1 MRPLAEAQQDVL
13 DAVRQ
18 LPIETV
24 PIKAAVGLALAVPI
38 TAPHDIPPFPNSAM
52 DGYAVRAADVAH
64 PPVEL
69 PVLEDVP
76 AGSVPS
82 RSVAPAT
89 AIKIMTGATLPEGA
103 DAIVPVEDTAAV
115 PNDRVRVLRTA
126 EEGAHVRAAGGDL
139 VAGADVFPAGLRL
152 GPAHLA
158 VLASMGVN
166 PRVRRRPVVA
176 IMSTGDELVPAD
188 TGVLRPGMIRDSNR
202 ILLEALV
209 EAAGA
214 SVVDFGIIADDAADL
229 HRALIAAA
237 SAADVVITSGGVS
250 MGEYDLIK
258 QVLGE
263 LGTVEF
269 WQVAMQPGKPF
280 AFGTVE
286 GTPLF
291 GLPGNPVSVFV
302 AFEQFVRPALLHMM
316 GADRIY
322 RERIEGTLGEEV
334 ESNPEKTVFLRMR
347 RARGAEGDTVFLRSG
362 GQSSNVLSALALA
375 DALAVIPVGV
385 GSLDA
390 GATVEMEMFSWPE
403 ARTRK
408 DVLGD

>member
-1 MRPLAEAQQDVL
+1 VRPLPEAQQEVL
-13 DAVRQ
+13 DAVRP
-18 LPIETV
+18 LPVETV
-24 PIKAAVGLALAVPI
+24 SIAEAVGLALAVPI

-52 DGYAVRAADVAH
+52 DGYAVRAVDVAL

-82 RSVAPAT
+82 RSVEPAT

-103 DAIVPVEDTAAV
+103 DAIVPVEDTAPV
-115 PNDRVRVLRTA
+115 PNARVRVLRA
-126 EEGAHVRAAGGDL
+126 VEQGAHVRAAGGDL
-139 VAGADVFPAGLRL
+139 AAGGEVFPAGLRL
-152 GPAHLA
+152 GSAHLA
-158 VLASMGVN
+158 VLAAMGVA
-166 PRVRRRPVVA
+166 PRVHRRPVVA

-188 TGVLRPGMIRDSNR
+188 TAVLRPGMIRDSNR
-202 ILLEALV
+202 VLLEAVV
-209 EAAGA
+209 EATGA
-214 SVVDFGIIADDAADL
+214 SVVDFGIIADDAAEL
-229 HRALIAAA
+229 HRALTAAA
-237 SAADVVITSGGVS
+237 SEADVVVTSGGVS

-258 QVLGE
+258 QVLGD
-263 LGTVEF
+263 LGTVDF

-302 AFEQFVRPALLHMM
+302 AFEQFVRPALLRMM

-322 RERIEGTLGEEV
+322 RERIEGTLGEDV
-334 ESNPEKTVFLRMR
+334 EANPEKAVFLRMR
-347 RARGAEGDTVFLRSG
+347 KARGADGDPVFLRSG

-385 GSLDA
+385 GSLEA
-390 GATVEMEMFSWPE
+390 GATVELEMFSWPE
-403 ARTRK
+403 TRTRK

>member
-1 MRPLAEAQQDVL
+1 
-13 DAVRQ
+13 
-18 LPIETV
+18 
-24 PIKAAVGLALAVPI
+24 
-38 TAPHDIPPFPNSAM
+38 
-52 DGYAVRAADVAH
+52 
-64 PPVEL
+64 
-69 PVLEDVP
+69 
-76 AGSVPS
+76 
-82 RSVAPAT
+82 
-89 AIKIMTGATLPEGA
+89 
-103 DAIVPVEDTAAV
+103 
-115 PNDRVRVLRTA
+115 
-126 EEGAHVRAAGGDL
+126 
-139 VAGADVFPAGLRL
+139 
-152 GPAHLA
+152 
-158 VLASMGVN
+158 
-166 PRVRRRPVVA
+166 
-176 IMSTGDELVPAD
+176 
-188 TGVLRPGMIRDSNR
+188 MIRDSNR
-202 ILLEALV
+202 VLLEAVV
-209 EAAGA
+209 EATGA
-214 SVVDFGIIADDAADL
+214 SVVDFGIVADDAAEL
-229 HRALIAAA
+229 RRALTAAA
-237 SAADVVITSGGVS
+237 SEADAVVTSGGVS

-263 LGTVEF
+263 LGTVDF

-302 AFEQFVRPALLHMM
+302 AFEQFVRPALLRMM

-322 RERIEGTLGEEV
+322 RERIDGTLGEKV

-347 RARGAEGDTVFLRSG
+347 RACGADGDPVFLRSG

-408 DVLGD
+408 EVLGD

>member
-1 MRPLAEAQQDVL
+1 MRPLPEAQQEVL
-13 DAVRQ
+13 DAVRP
-18 LPIETV
+18 LPVETV
-24 PIKAAVGLALAVPI
+24 SIAEAVGLALAVPI

-52 DGYAVRAADVAH
+52 DGYAVRAVDVAL

-82 RSVAPAT
+82 RSVEPAT

-103 DAIVPVEDTAAV
+103 DAIVPVEDTAPV
-115 PNDRVRVLRTA
+115 PNARVRVLRA
-126 EEGAHVRAAGGDL
+126 VEQGAHVRAAGGDL
-139 VAGADVFPAGLRL
+139 AAGGEVFPAGLRL
-152 GPAHLA
+152 GSAHLA
-158 VLASMGVN
+158 VLAALGVA
-166 PRVRRRPVVA
+166 PRVHRRPVVA

-188 TGVLRPGMIRDSNR
+188 TAVLRPGMIRDSNR
-202 ILLEALV
+202 ILLEAVV
-209 EAAGA
+209 EATGA
-214 SVVDFGIIADDAADL
+214 SVVDFGIIADDAVEL
-229 HRALIAAA
+229 HRALTAAA
-237 SAADVVITSGGVS
+237 SEADVVVTSGGVS

-258 QVLGE
+258 QVLGD
-263 LGTVEF
+263 LGTVDF

-302 AFEQFVRPALLHMM
+302 AFEQFVRPALLRMM

-322 RERIEGTLGEEV
+322 RERIEGTLGEDV
-334 ESNPEKTVFLRMR
+334 EANPEKAVFLRMR
-347 RARGAEGDTVFLRSG
+347 KARGADGDTVFLRSG

>member
-1 MRPLAEAQQDVL
+1 MRPLPEAQQEVL
-13 DAVRQ
+13 DAVRP
-18 LPIETV
+18 LPVETV
-24 PIKAAVGLALAVPI
+24 SITEAVGLALAVPV

-52 DGYAVRAADVAH
+52 DGYAVRAVDVAL

-76 AGSVPS
+76 AGSMPS
-82 RSVAPAT
+82 RSVEPAT

-103 DAIVPVEDTAAV
+103 DAIVPVEDTASV
-115 PNDRVRVLRTA
+115 PNARVRVLRVA

-139 VAGADVFPAGLRL
+139 AAGEEVFPAGLRL

-158 VLASMGVN
+158 VLAAMGVA
-166 PRVRRRPVVA
+166 PRVHRRPVVA
-176 IMSTGDELVPAD
+176 IMSTGDELVPAN
-188 TGVLRPGMIRDSNR
+188 TAVLGPGMIRDSNR
-202 ILLEALV
+202 VLLEAVV
-209 EAAGA
+209 EATGG
-214 SVVDFGIIADDAADL
+214 SVVDFGIIADEAADL
-229 HRALIAAA
+229 HRALAAAA
-237 SAADVVITSGGVS
+237 SEADVVVTSGGVS

-263 LGTVEF
+263 LGTVDF

-302 AFEQFVRPALLHMM
+302 AFEQFVRPALLRMM

-322 RERIEGTLGEEV
+322 RERIEGTLGEKV

-347 RARGAEGDTVFLRSG
+347 KARGADGDPVFLRSG

-385 GSLDA
+385 GSLEA
-390 GATVEMEMFSWPE
+390 GATVELEMFSWPE
-403 ARTRK
+403 TRTRK

>member
-1 MRPLAEAQQDVL
+1 MRPLREAQQDVL

-18 LPIETV
+18 LPVETV
-24 PIKAAVGLALAVPI
+24 PIKEAVGLALAVPV
-38 TAPHDIPPFPNSAM
+38 TAPHDIPPFSNSAM

-82 RSVAPAT
+82 RAVAPAT
-89 AIKIMTGATLPEGA
+89 VIKIMTGATLPEGA

-115 PNDRVRVLRTA
+115 PNARVRVLRAA

-139 VAGADVFPAGLRL
+139 AAGAQVFPAGLRL

-158 VLASMGVN
+158 VLASIGVT

-176 IMSTGDELVPAD
+176 IMSTGDELVPPD
-188 TGVLRPGMIRDSNR
+188 TAVLRPGMIRDSNR

-229 HRALIAAA
+229 HRALIGAA
-237 SAADVVITSGGVS
+237 SAADAVITSGGVS

-263 LGTVEF
+263 LGTVDF

-316 GADRIY
+316 GAHRIY

-347 RARGAEGDTVFLRSG
+347 RVRDANGNTVFLRSG

>member
-1 MRPLAEAQQDVL
+1 MRPLPEAQQEVL
-13 DAVRQ
+13 DAVRP
-18 LPIETV
+18 LPVETV
-24 PIKAAVGLALAVPI
+24 SITEAVGLALAVPV

-52 DGYAVRAADVAH
+52 DGYAVRAVDVAL

-76 AGSVPS
+76 AGSMPS
-82 RSVAPAT
+82 RSVEPAT

-103 DAIVPVEDTAAV
+103 DAIVPVEDTASV
-115 PNDRVRVLRTA
+115 PNARVRVLRAT

-139 VAGADVFPAGLRL
+139 TAGDEVFPAGLRL

-158 VLASMGVN
+158 VLAAMGVA
-166 PRVRRRPVVA
+166 PRVHRRPVVA
-176 IMSTGDELVPAD
+176 IMSTGDELVPAN
-188 TGVLRPGMIRDSNR
+188 TAVLGPGMIRDSNR
-202 ILLEALV
+202 VLLEAVV
-209 EAAGA
+209 EATGG

-229 HRALIAAA
+229 HRALAAAA
-237 SAADVVITSGGVS
+237 SEADVVVTSGGVS

-263 LGTVEF
+263 LGTVDF

-302 AFEQFVRPALLHMM
+302 AFEQFVRPALLRMM

-322 RERIEGTLGEEV
+322 RERIEGTLGEKV
-334 ESNPEKTVFLRMR
+334 
-347 RARGAEGDTVFLRSG
+347 
-362 GQSSNVLSALALA
+362 
-375 DALAVIPVGV
+375 
-385 GSLDA
+385 
-390 GATVEMEMFSWPE
+390 
-403 ARTRK
+403 
-408 DVLGD
+408 

>member
-1 MRPLAEAQQDVL
+1 MRPLPEAQQEVL
-13 DAVRQ
+13 DAVRP
-18 LPIETV
+18 LPVETV
-24 PIKAAVGLALAVPI
+24 SITEAVGLALAVPI

-52 DGYAVRAADVAH
+52 DGYAVRAVDVAL

-76 AGSVPS
+76 AGSMPS
-82 RSVAPAT
+82 RSVEPAT

-103 DAIVPVEDTAAV
+103 DAIVPVEDTASV
-115 PNDRVRVLRTA
+115 PNARVRVLRVA

-139 VAGADVFPAGLRL
+139 AAGEEVFPAGLRL

-158 VLASMGVN
+158 VLAAMGVA
-166 PRVRRRPVVA
+166 PRVHRRPVVA
-176 IMSTGDELVPAD
+176 IMSTGDELVPAN
-188 TGVLRPGMIRDSNR
+188 TAVLGPGMIRDSNR
-202 ILLEALV
+202 VLLEAVV
-209 EAAGA
+209 EATGG

-229 HRALIAAA
+229 HRALAAAA
-237 SAADVVITSGGVS
+237 SEADVVVTSGGVS

-263 LGTVEF
+263 LGTVDF

-302 AFEQFVRPALLHMM
+302 AFEQFVRPALLRMM

-322 RERIEGTLGEEV
+322 RERIEGTLGEKV

-347 RARGAEGDTVFLRSG
+347 KARGADGDPVFLRSG

-385 GSLDA
+385 GSLEA
-390 GATVEMEMFSWPE
+390 GATVELEMFSWPE
-403 ARTRK
+403 TRTRK

>member
-1 MRPLAEAQQDVL
+1 MRPLPEAQQEVL
-13 DAVRQ
+13 DAVRP
-18 LPIETV
+18 LPVETV
-24 PIKAAVGLALAVPI
+24 SIAEAVGLALAVPI

-52 DGYAVRAADVAH
+52 DGYAVRAVDVAL

-82 RSVAPAT
+82 RSVEPAT

-103 DAIVPVEDTAAV
+103 DAIVPVEDTAPV
-115 PNDRVRVLRTA
+115 PNARVRVLRA
-126 EEGAHVRAAGGDL
+126 VEQGAHVRAAGGDL
-139 VAGADVFPAGLRL
+139 AAGGEVFPAGLRL
-152 GPAHLA
+152 GSAHLA
-158 VLASMGVN
+158 VLAALGVA
-166 PRVRRRPVVA
+166 PRVHRRPVVA

-188 TGVLRPGMIRDSNR
+188 TAVLRPGMIRDSNR
-202 ILLEALV
+202 ILLEAVV
-209 EAAGA
+209 EATGA
-214 SVVDFGIIADDAADL
+214 SVVDFGIIADDAVEL
-229 HRALIAAA
+229 HRALTAAA
-237 SAADVVITSGGVS
+237 SEADVVVTSGGVS

-258 QVLGE
+258 QVLGD
-263 LGTVEF
+263 LGTVDF

-302 AFEQFVRPALLHMM
+302 AFEQFVRPALLRMM

-322 RERIEGTLGEEV
+322 RERIEGTLGEDV
-334 ESNPEKTVFLRMR
+334 EANPEKAVFLRMR
-347 RARGAEGDTVFLRSG
+347 KARGADGDTVFLRSG

-385 GSLDA
+385 GSLEA
-390 GATVEMEMFSWPE
+390 GATVELEMFSWPE
-403 ARTRK
+403 TRTRK

>member
-1 MRPLAEAQQDVL
+1 VRPLAEAQQDVL

-18 LPIETV
+18 LPVETV
-24 PIKAAVGLALAVPI
+24 PIKAAVGLALAGPI
-38 TAPHDIPPFPNSAM
+38 AAPHDIPPFPNSAM

-139 VAGADVFPAGLRL
+139 AAGADVFPAGLRL

-158 VLASMGVN
+158 VLASMGVT

-188 TGVLRPGMIRDSNR
+188 TAVLRPGLIRDSNR

-209 EAAGA
+209 EAAGV

-322 RERIEGTLGEEV
+322 RERIEGTLGEAV

>member
-1 MRPLAEAQQDVL
+1 MRPLPEAQKEVL
-13 DAVRQ
+13 DAVRL
-18 LPIETV
+18 LPVETV
-24 PIKAAVGLALAVPI
+24 PITEAVGLALAAPI
-38 TAPHDIPPFPNSAM
+38 TAPHDIPPFSNSAM
-52 DGYAVRAADVAH
+52 DGYAVRAVDVAL

-82 RSVAPAT
+82 RSVEPAT

-103 DAIVPVEDTAAV
+103 DAIVPVEDTATV
-115 PNDRVRVLRTA
+115 PNGRVRVLRAA

-139 VAGADVFPAGLRL
+139 AAGEEVFPTGLRL
-152 GPAHLA
+152 GPTHLA
-158 VLASMGVN
+158 VLAAMGVA
-166 PRVRRRPVVA
+166 PRVHRRPVVA

-188 TGVLRPGMIRDSNR
+188 TAVLRPGMIRDSNR
-202 ILLEALV
+202 VLLEGVV
-209 EAAGA
+209 EATGA

-229 HRALIAAA
+229 HRALTAAA
-237 SAADVVITSGGVS
+237 SEADVVITSGGVS

-263 LGTVEF
+263 LGTVDF

-302 AFEQFVRPALLHMM
+302 AFEQFVRPALLRMM

-322 RERIEGTLGEEV
+322 RERIEGTLGEKV

-347 RARGAEGDTVFLRSG
+347 RTRGADGDPVFLRSG

-385 GSLDA
+385 GSLEA
-390 GATVEMEMFSWPE
+390 GATVELEMFSWPE
-403 ARTRK
+403 TRTRK